1 MLTCRSPTDSHG
13 SPEQPA
19 HATTSPDLNTSE
31 APSEWSAVGHAATGK
46 SGRVIHNLQEDIAR
60 LTREMSVWRS
70 RAEETQRSNE
80 TLKIQLQNTTERLH
94 NLEQVNETN
103 LISLARKDRKIEE
116 LRSELNAERTK
127 RQDAEATATKAN
139 QTMREERA
147 THHRE
152 QARTEEIAKYHAT
165 QYEVVVSSTKREKA
179 EFEKRIDD
187 AFAQVRHFADAHVK
201 QRVAS
206 DRLEVICDQKN
217 RAIEAMGAANEKLRA
232 AHAEYKQYKDNE
244 LHGSIERSHTNND
257 AIERTLAEIKEVQT
271 EMRWVIRLAT
281 SKEEEAKK
289 DQDKS

>member
-1 MLTCRSPTDSHG
+1 
-13 SPEQPA
+13 
-19 HATTSPDLNTSE
+19 
-31 APSEWSAVGHAATGK
+31 
-46 SGRVIHNLQEDIAR
+46 
-60 LTREMSVWRS
+60 MSVWRS

-80 TLKIQLQNTTERLH
+80 ALKIQLQNTTERLH

-127 RQDAEATATKAN
+127 RQDAEATATKTN

-152 QARTEEIAKYHAT
+152 QARAEEIAKYHAT
-165 QYEVVVSSTKREKA
+165 QYDVVVASTKREKA
-179 EFEKRIDD
+179 EFEKRLDD
-187 AFAQVRHFADAHVK
+187 AFAQLRRFAYANAT
-201 QRVAS
+201 QRVSS

-217 RAIEAMGAANEKLRA
+217 RAIEVMATANEKLQA

-244 LHGSIERSHTNND
+244 LHGTIERSHTNNA
-257 AIERTLAEIKEVQT
+257 AIEKALAEIKDVQV
-271 EMRWVIRLAT
+271 EMKWVMRLAT
-281 SKEEEAKK
+281 SREEEAKQ

>member
-1 MLTCRSPTDSHG
+1 
-13 SPEQPA
+13 
-19 HATTSPDLNTSE
+19 
-31 APSEWSAVGHAATGK
+31 
-46 SGRVIHNLQEDIAR
+46 
-60 LTREMSVWRS
+60 MSVWRS

-80 TLKIQLQNTTERLH
+80 ALKIQLQNTTERLH

-127 RQDAEATATKAN
+127 RQDAEATATKTN

-152 QARTEEIAKYHAT
+152 QARAEEIAKYHAT
-165 QYEVVVSSTKREKA
+165 QYDVVVASTKREKA
-179 EFEKRIDD
+179 EFEKRLDD
-187 AFAQVRHFADAHVK
+187 AFAQLRRFADANAT
-201 QRVAS
+201 QRVSS

-217 RAIEAMGAANEKLRA
+217 RAIEVMATANEKLQA

-244 LHGSIERSHTNND
+244 LHGTIERSHTNNA
-257 AIERTLAEIKEVQT
+257 AIEKALAEIKDVQV
-271 EMRWVIRLAT
+271 EMKWVMRLAT
-281 SKEEEAKK
+281 SREEEAKQ